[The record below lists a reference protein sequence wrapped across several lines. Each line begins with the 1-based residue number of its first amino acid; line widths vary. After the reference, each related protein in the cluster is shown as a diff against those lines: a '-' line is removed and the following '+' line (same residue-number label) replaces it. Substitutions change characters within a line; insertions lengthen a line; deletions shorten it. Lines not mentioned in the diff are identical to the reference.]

1 MKLVAWMSITMVLSL
16 FLFTRALQSSSP
28 KVQAEKRLFGMVVG
42 LTSLFVSIFFVLLW
56 MMEHPIE

>member
-16 FLFTRALQSSSP
+16 FLFTRALQISSI